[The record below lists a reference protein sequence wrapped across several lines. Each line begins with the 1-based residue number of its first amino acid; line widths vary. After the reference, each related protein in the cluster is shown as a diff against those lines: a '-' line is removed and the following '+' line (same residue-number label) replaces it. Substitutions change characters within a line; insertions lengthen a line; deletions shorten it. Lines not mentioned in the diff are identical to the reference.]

1 MKILLLVISIL
12 SNVLSSSLL
21 KKTALMTDNFEG
33 TNKYKISIMF
43 FIALSLLGITF
54 VCYTYLL
61 KTWPLSTTYAI
72 LTFTTQIL
80 LMIVGYFFFKE
91 EISFNSYLGMF
102 FISIGLFF
110 MAQSSIGQK

>member
-1 MKILLLVISIL
+1 MKIFLLLIAII

-21 KKTALMTDNFEG
+21 KNTSLLITESWSIHKIKIFLMFLA
-33 TNKYKISIMF
+33 
-43 FIALSLLGITF
+43 ALSLLGITF
-54 VCYTYLL
+54 ICYTYLL

-80 LMIVGYFFFKE
+80 LMAVGYFFFKE
-91 EISFNSYLGMF
+91 EISFNSYLGML

-110 MAQSSIGQK
+110 MAQSSMGQK